1 MLIIVTVHCARL
13 QEYWD
18 LNYDS
23 LKSSGSW
30 CGLLES
36 YILELS
42 TEHLPNV
49 VRNEQI
55 DALFSAKSVEEQRK
69 VFEQLPID
77 RLEETIYWYIVC

>member
-42 TEHLPNV
+42 TEHLPKV

-77 RLEETIYWYIVC
+77 RLEETIYWYILY